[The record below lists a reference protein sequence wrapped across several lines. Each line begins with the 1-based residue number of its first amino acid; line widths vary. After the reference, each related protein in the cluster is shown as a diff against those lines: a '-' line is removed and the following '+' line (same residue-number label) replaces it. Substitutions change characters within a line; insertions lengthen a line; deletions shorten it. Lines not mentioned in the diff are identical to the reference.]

1 MSKQRELFKGIIDL
15 SYRVRGLAGI
25 VQNEAPEMPDD
36 VLTEWNDSVNAT
48 INDLNYLKEDIIR
61 FYNNERP

>member
-1 MSKQRELFKGIIDL
+1 MSKQRELFEGIIDL

-25 VQNEAPEMPDD
+25 VQNEAPEIPDD

-61 FYNNERP
+61 FYNNERR